1 MNKLQLSYSIIL
13 YSGKNERTTAV
24 IINKYESHNRK
35 IQHKKQIMEN
45 YKQHNHIFMKIEN
58 MQNQIE

>member
-24 IINKYESHNRK
+24 INKYESHNRK
-35 IQHKKQIMEN
+35 IQHK
-45 YKQHNHIFMKIEN
+45 
-58 MQNQIE
+58 